1 MTICC
6 RPNIT
11 IQSKRMSARKSMRVR
26 KPCIRIKEEHHDHL
40 YYESSSSDEELVSV
54 QTHQRKSASSRKSTT
69 GSDEYSN
76 RRMRNNL
83 AVRKS
88 RAKMRSL
95 KEDALD
101 KMTAMTSEKDEL
113 ESMMGSLSDE
123 IKMLKD
129 VLIGITGGFPST
141 LLDASLSSSIPS
153 SPEPETIDLSNLKY
167 FEFAK

>member
-1 MTICC
+1 MTVCWQ
-6 RPNIT
+6 PNIT
-11 IQSKRMSARKSMRVR
+11 IQSKRMSARKSMRAR
-26 KPCIRIKEEHHDHL
+26 KPCIRIKEEHQDHL

-54 QTHQRKSASSRKSTT
+54 QTHQRKSASSRKST
-69 GSDEYSN
+69 GSDEYTN

-167 FEFAK
+167 FEFVK

>member
-1 MTICC
+1 
-6 RPNIT
+6 
-11 IQSKRMSARKSMRVR
+11 MRAR
-26 KPCIRIKEEHHDHL
+26 KPCIRIKEHEDHL

-54 QTHQRKSASSRKSTT
+54 ETHRRKSTSSRKST
-69 GSDEYSN
+69 GQDEYTN
-76 RRMRNNL
+76 RRIRNNL

-101 KMTAMTSEKDEL
+101 KMTAMSSEKDEL
-113 ESMMGSLSDE
+113 ESMMGNLSDE

-141 LLDASLSSSIPS
+141 LLDASSSLSTPS